1 MILNQIALNPS
12 MHYHNLA
19 QHIRQQLPSLMIPV
33 FELDPASAS
42 RATEEL
48 PLDHEKS
55 SEVVELKTLVDYQPW
70 LKHFYRQWQQ
80 ALAQEFGN
88 FPIRQSPPEPDHW
101 HPEITAKVMNSLA
114 LAYSGCLIHKFKQL
128 PIETVDRI
136 TLTWTATWQHFRQ
149 ELEQQQTKLPVLQAL
164 DITAHYF
171 QQFWLESWLQIA
183 DLQSTLPS
191 NPAENSNKTA

>member
-1 MILNQIALNPS
+1 MESSTGDAS
-12 MHYHNLA
+12 
-19 QHIRQQLPSLMIPV
+19 PSLLSNAVPTTTVDVRDNFSDSSHPVGSPHLDIPPPMV
-33 FELDPASAS
+33 SAFPVPS
-42 RATEEL
+42 
-48 PLDHEKS
+48 
-55 SEVVELKTLVDYQPW
+55 
-70 LKHFYRQWQQ
+70 
-80 ALAQEFGN
+80 LAQEFGN

-136 TLTWTATWQHFRQ
+136 TLTWAATWQHFRQ

-191 NPAENSNKTA
+191 NPTENSNKTA